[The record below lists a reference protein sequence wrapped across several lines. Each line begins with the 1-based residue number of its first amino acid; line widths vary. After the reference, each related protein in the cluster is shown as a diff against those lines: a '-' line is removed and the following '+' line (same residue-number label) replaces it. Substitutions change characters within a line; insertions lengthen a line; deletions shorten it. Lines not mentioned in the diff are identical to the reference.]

1 MTHPFDFLRRLGL
14 AAAGALTLATLPA
27 APVPAAGT
35 EVVTLTVRGGAKQR
49 FLIVRPEGPP
59 KAAVVLYS
67 GSNGNLKIGADGS
80 IENAGNFLVRSR
92 EHFAAEGFLVAVVD
106 RPSDWAGSDK
116 DRYRVVAAHAE
127 DAAAIARRLRQE
139 AGVDRPV
146 WFIGTS
152 RGTISVANIASRL
165 GGNAVGG
172 IVLTSAVTSPGKRGQ
187 LAVPDVDVAGVAAP
201 VLILG
206 HGGDDCYVTQWPEQ
220 EALAKLFKGAASVET
235 FRVDGG
241 DAGNHADPCGP
252 YSHHGFLGQEKA
264 VVGRIATWIRGHLK

>member
-1 MTHPFDFLRRLGL
+1 MMHPPAFLRRLGL
-14 AAAGALTLATLPA
+14 TAAGALTLATLFA
-27 APVPAAGT
+27 TPVPAAGT
-35 EVVTLTVRGGAKQR
+35 EVVTLTVRGGAQQR

-59 KAAVVLYS
+59 KAAIVLYA
-67 GSNGNLKIGADGS
+67 GSYGNLKIGDDGG

-127 DAAAIARRLRQE
+127 DAAAIARRLRQV
-139 AGVDRPV
+139 APV
-146 WFIGTS
+146 PLWFIGTS

-165 GGNAVGG
+165 GGDLIGG

-187 LAVPDVDVAGVAAP
+187 LAVPDVDVSGVAVP
-201 VLILG
+201 VLVLG
-206 HGGDDCYVTQWPEQ
+206 HGGDDCYVTPWPEQ
-220 EALAKLFKGAASVET
+220 EALAKLFKGSASVET
-235 FRVDGG
+235 VRIDGG